1 MSLDSG
7 RDVWE
12 TTALVRIEWRLSA
25 KTVTASVIIKTT
37 IIILACVSSVVQ
49 FYRRHIN
56 TIKYITL
63 ELITAIIILR
73 SGWCVPASLKI
84 QICNFVEVNFKRAQE
99 CKM

>member
-7 RDVWE
+7 RHVWE
-12 TTALVRIEWRLSA
+12 TIALVRIEWGLSA

-37 IIILACVSSVVQ
+37 IIILACVSSLVQ

-73 SGWCVPASLKI
+73 SGRCVPPSLKI
-84 QICNFVEVNFKRAQE
+84 QNLELC
-99 CKM
+99 